1 MSLPTIYDLSTPT
14 SNLAALMGL
23 GESIVPAILSENRI
37 MTGADLVPALFA
49 GAHGYRRSHS
59 FLQTILW
66 GIAGYM
72 APFPVVA
79 VAAFENATGN
89 RAFGTHLGDFD
100 ATPKKTRGKNK
111 RVTQTESEASAILRQ
126 GHRFC
131 KTVRGKRKRVCKKY
145 AS

>member
-89 RAFGTHLGDFD
+89 RAFGTHLG
-100 ATPKKTRGKNK
+100 GL
-111 RVTQTESEASAILRQ
+111 E
-126 GHRFC
+126 GHGRC
-131 KTVRGKRKRVCKKY
+131 IKHGYKTVRGKRKRVCLKY